1 MVWRQSLVTG
11 IGKAVTS
18 FWCRVGLS
26 LSALAL
32 LLTRVDGHEAARSL
46 ASVDL
51 LYFLAAMV
59 ADVAAR
65 TVMIGRWVVLLR
77 AGGQSVSTWS
87 MARIFFISS
96 FVSTALPTGSADV
109 IRACALSQ
117 SGVGGQAATASVVV
131 DGILGVV
138 SLLLLGLVSLASG
151 IPEANL
157 PPLARLVAGLCL
169 VASVVVLF
177 GALWTDRLAGA
188 ILPQPLRRSAVGQW
202 LLLTAGEIASYRSR
216 RGVLIGVLGLCL
228 AVQWLR
234 ITRSVS
240 AGPRFG
246 YRRRPRLLFHLHADC
261 IDHIDASG
269 FDRGP
274 RSAAGGHHLAVAAG
288 RRAGPGFFCA
298 FDVGG
303 GSRRTGHA
311 AGILSLSSHARKPPA
326 CQAITARDGQP
337 GQDSRPASAGRHPDA
352 P

>member
-1 MVWRQSLVTG
+1 MEHPATRWHRGSSPPRLSWSG

-18 FWCRVGLS
+18 FWYRVGLS
-26 LSALAL
+26 LSVLAL
-32 LLTRVDGHEAARSL
+32 LLTRVDVHEAARSL

-131 DGILGVV
+131 DRILGVV

-169 VASVVVLF
+169 VASVVMLF

-234 ITRSVS
+234 ITEVFLLGLGLGIDVGLGYYFISMPIALIILMLPVS
-240 AGPRFG
+240 IAGLGVPQG
-246 YRRRPRLLFHLHADC
+246 VIIWLLQ
-261 IDHIDASG
+261 
-269 FDRGP
+269 P
-274 RSAAGGHHLAVAAG
+274 AGVPAPDSFALSTLVVVLGVLG
-288 RRAGPGFFCA
+288 TLPGFYLYL
-298 FDVGG
+298 
-303 GSRRTGHA
+303 RTRGNMA
-311 AGILSLSSHARKPPA
+311 
-326 CQAITARDGQP
+326 
-337 GQDSRPASAGRHPDA
+337 
-352 P
+352 